1 MTIQRVLSKKAKT
14 DALLADRKLKDHV
27 PLTRTMDRE
36 TLREMLHKYGMIYV
50 KPVGGTF
57 GRGVIRVEYS
67 PGSPDVYQF
76 QSEENKFRF
85 HDFDSMYDSLL
96 IVKRKT
102 SYLAQQGIEL
112 LKYRKR
118 RFDLRVMV
126 QRNPKGHWETTGI
139 IGRLA
144 HPRKIVTNYHSGG
157 TPMAIEILIAE
168 HLRGHTT
175 ISAYRQ
181 KLGSLGVEV
190 ARALERRFPRI
201 QEIGVDV
208 AVDQNLKPW
217 ILEVNT
223 LPDPFI
229 FRKLKDRSAFRR
241 IYRYAV
247 AYGRFRKRLS
257 RRS

>member
-14 DALLADRKLKDHV
+14 DALLADLRLKDHV

-36 TLREMLHKYGMIYV
+36 TLQEMLQKYGMIYV
-50 KPVGGTF
+50 KPVSGTF

-76 QSEENKFRF
+76 QSDENKYRF
-85 HDFDSMYDSLL
+85 HAFDSMYDSLL

-126 QRNPKGHWETTGI
+126 QRNPNGHWETTGI

-175 ISAYRQ
+175 ISAYRK

-229 FRKLKDRSAFRR
+229 FRKLKDRSTFRR

-247 AYGRFRKRLS
+247 AYGRFKKRLS